1 MSTALVWTVAIGIA
15 FHLFGAGDIYTHLAG
30 SILVI
35 LFAVGG
41 IVLITSAKTQ
51 SEVLTSLVFSALAL
65 VLIPVLMSVIIRE
78 IWGASWTG

>member
-1 MSTALVWTVAIGIA
+1 MSTALIWMITIGTG
-15 FHLFGAGDIYTHLAG
+15 FYLFGAGDIYTHLAG

-41 IVLITSAKTQ
+41 IVLITSSKTPR
-51 SEVLTSLVFSALAL
+51 EVLTSLVFSVLAL